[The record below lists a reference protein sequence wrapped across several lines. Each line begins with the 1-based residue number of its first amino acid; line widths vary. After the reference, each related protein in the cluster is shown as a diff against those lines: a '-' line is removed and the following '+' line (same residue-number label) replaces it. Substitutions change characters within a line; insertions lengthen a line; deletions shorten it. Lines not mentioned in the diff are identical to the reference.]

1 MRATCTELYTH
12 IDWNCRL
19 IKTWAN
25 AHIMASTASRV
36 HYCHGST
43 TSRGH
48 QRHGG
53 NATRAPTPQGHQ
65 RHGGSGPR
73 TTAMGAHSRAGT
85 NATGAQG
92 HWLLPRGAQDLV
104 LQPGNLYILED
115 SSSPVYLGVPGP
127 PFFLPGQVTAEATL
141 RESQTA
147 SQTASTASD
156 GHTYN
161 PVLTGIHRAP
171 IADSALQFWSGNF
184 PALMRTRHRTPMS
197 IQQHGLVTAWRRRS
211 ATWM

>member
-1 MRATCTELYTH
+1 VQFFWLPSLSANPSVRRHLGKSWFQYMARHQWKAT
-12 IDWNCRL
+12 
-19 IKTWAN
+19 
-25 AHIMASTASRV
+25 MASTAL
-36 HYCHGST
+36 
-43 TSRGH
+43 RG
-48 QRHGG
+48 Q
-53 NATRAPTPQGHQ
+53 TPQGHQ
-65 RHGGSGPR
+65 RHR
-73 TTAMGAHSRAGT
+73 GT

-92 HWLLPRGAQDLV
+92 HRLLPWEHKVARAPTPRGHRATGYCREGLKTWFFNQATCTSWRTLLHRYTWGSPDLH
-104 LQPGNLYILED
+104 
-115 SSSPVYLGVPGP
+115 
-127 PFFLPGQVTAEATL
+127 FFCPARLRHEATL
-141 RESQTA
+141 RE

-161 PVLTGIHRAP
+161 PVLTSIHRAP

>member
-1 MRATCTELYTH
+1 VQFFWLPSLSANPSVRRHLGKSWFQYMARHQWKAT
-12 IDWNCRL
+12 
-19 IKTWAN
+19 
-25 AHIMASTASRV
+25 MASTAL
-36 HYCHGST
+36 
-43 TSRGH
+43 RG
-48 QRHGG
+48 Q
-53 NATRAPTPQGHQ
+53 TPQGHQ
-65 RHGGSGPR
+65 RHR
-73 TTAMGAHSRAGT
+73 GT

-92 HWLLPRGAQDLV
+92 HRLLPWEHKVARAPTPRGHRLLPRGAQDLV

>member
-1 MRATCTELYTH
+1 VTTATQDGVVQFFLASIIVRRSQCKASPGEVLVPTHGQATVEGHHGFHSPAGATPRGLRAS
-12 IDWNCRL
+12 D
-19 IKTWAN
+19 
-25 AHIMASTASRV
+25 
-36 HYCHGST
+36 YCHGST

-104 LQPGNLYILED
+104 LQPDNQSRED
-115 SSSPVYLGVPGP
+115 FSSPEPWRTNMQWP
-127 PFFLPGQVTAEATL
+127 PWP
-141 RESQTA
+141 QTA
-147 SQTASTASD
+147 TPTIQF
-156 GHTYN
+156 
-161 PVLTGIHRAP
+161 LQ

-184 PALMRTRHRTPMS
+184 PALMRTIRNRTPMS
-197 IQQHGLVTAWRRRS
+197 IQQLQQQVA
-211 ATWM
+211 